1 MDLQNIKAK
10 LLTKC
15 IEQQTEVIKQ
25 LQQEIT
31 DAQNQ
36 ANDYGQPKDR
46 YDAFRTKLM
55 RQIELYAGQLD
66 KANIVIN
73 TLQKIDSEK
82 ETTVVEF
89 GALIITNKQKLF
101 VSAGLGK
108 VDIDEGVYY
117 AISPH
122 VPIFNVL
129 KGKKVGDEVV
139 FNGMKIMINEIC

>member
-129 KGKKVGDEVV
+129 KGKKVGDEVF